1 MYWSALHCVVE
12 LHLLGL
18 RGLRLIEFTAEA
30 RQVEDTWCLEGLNRT
45 RWSDGEIELSL
56 LVLLA
61 VQHLLVS
68 HLCWYLLPWVR
79 HSRELL
85 PVFFLVPP
93 DDLSQ
98 GWGEAWLTLLGHA
111 TTADSCLLT
120 WLSWTGLL
128 VYPWS
133 VYELIKLLLHANMW
147 TELPIS
153 RQHRWELRQRT
164 FLNRFTIPVSYLSH
178 YLW

>member
-1 MYWSALHCVVE
+1 
-12 LHLLGL
+12 
-18 RGLRLIEFTAEA
+18 
-30 RQVEDTWCLEGLNRT
+30 
-45 RWSDGEIELSL
+45 
-56 LVLLA
+56 
-61 VQHLLVS
+61 
-68 HLCWYLLPWVR
+68 
-79 HSRELL
+79 
-85 PVFFLVPP
+85 
-93 DDLSQ
+93 
-98 GWGEAWLTLLGHA
+98 
-111 TTADSCLLT
+111 LLT